1 MIDKETTEWL
11 IKANSD
17 LKIVEHLNFISS
29 SLYTQYSILVI
40 LYAIRC
46 TQNAKMY
53 LAHLYIFKNLIL

>member
-29 SLYTQYSILVI
+29 SLYTIYSILDTSYSI
-40 LYAIRC
+40 RYTLYAKR
-46 TQNAKMY
+46 
-53 LAHLYIFKNLIL
+53 